1 MTEWFGR
8 IRTSIVAN
16 WPRLLAI
23 TQRAFLVVALLAIA
37 WYLVRHADELRALL
51 SWRVAAHCLIAALL
65 LAAVH
70 PLIAFAFFQLQRYN
84 GIAVSLPTSLAI
96 YMRRIPARYVPG
108 GVWHS
113 VSRLA
118 DMRLE
123 ASIGIA
129 QLRSQFL
136 LEAVLVAT
144 SGLLVCGM
152 GFLVLPDGSPAR
164 IAAALQA
171 GIGLAAALAAF
182 VLVRHREGKR
192 RLLVALSTFLVVW
205 PLAGV
210 TFAIIAAGLVVPDCG
225 YLATVSTYV
234 VAAVQGYIAIF
245 APQGWGVAE
254 ASFTLFDPCGRALH
268 QVLGVFL
275 LYRLSAIGG
284 DLLGYAVWALLARRG
299 AAVRTPSTEAD

>member
-1 MTEWFGR
+1 VAEWPGR
-8 IRTSIVAN
+8 IRAAFVAN

-23 TQRAFLVVALLAIA
+23 TQRVFLVVALFAIA
-37 WYLVRHADELRALL
+37 WYLVRHAADLRGLL

-70 PLIAFAFFQLQRYN
+70 PLIAWAFFQLQRYN
-84 GIAVSLPTSLAI
+84 GIAIGLSTSLAI

-123 ASIGIA
+123 ASVGIA

-136 LEAVLVAT
+136 LEAALVAT
-144 SGLLVCGM
+144 SGLLVCGL
-152 GFLVLPDGSPAR
+152 GFLILPGGSPAR
-164 IAAALQA
+164 VAAALQA
-171 GIGLAAALAAF
+171 GIGAAVALVTF
-182 VLVRHREGKR
+182 MLVRRRAGKR
-192 RLLVALSTFLVVW
+192 RLLFALSTFLVVW
-205 PLAGV
+205 PVAGGA
-210 TFAIIAAGLVVPDCG
+210 FAIIAAGLAAPDCG

-234 VAAVQGYIAIF
+234 VAAVQGYVAIF
-245 APQGWGVAE
+245 APQGWGVTE

-268 QVLGVFL
+268 QVLGAFL
-275 LYRLSAIGG
+275 LYRFSAIGG
-284 DLLGYAVWALLARRG
+284 DLLGYAVWAFFARR
-299 AAVRTPSTEAD
+299 AAVRPPSTEAD

>member
-8 IRTSIVAN
+8 TRASVVAN
-16 WPRLLAI
+16 WPRLLALA
-23 TQRAFLVVALLAIA
+23 QRVFLTVALLAIG
-37 WYLVRHADELRALL
+37 WYLVRHADELRTLL
-51 SWRVAAHCLIAALL
+51 TWRVAAHCLAAALL

-70 PLIAFAFFQLQRYN
+70 PLIAWAFFQLQRYN
-84 GIAVSLPTSLAI
+84 GIAIGLSTSLAI

-136 LEAVLVAT
+136 LEAALVAI
-144 SGLLVCGM
+144 SGLLVCGL
-152 GFLVLPDGSPAR
+152 GFLVLPDGSSVR
-164 IAAALQA
+164 VAAALQA
-171 GIGLAAALAAF
+171 GIGVAAALAAF
-182 VLVRHREGKR
+182 VLARRREGKR

-205 PLAGV
+205 PFAGV
-210 TFAIIAAGLVVPDCG
+210 AFAIIAAGLAVPDCG

-234 VAAVQGYIAIF
+234 VAAVQGYVAIF

-254 ASFTLFDPCGRALH
+254 ASFTLFDPCGRALS

-284 DLLGYAVWALLARRG
+284 DLLGYAVWALFARRG
-299 AAVRTPSTEAD
+299 AAASLPSTEAD